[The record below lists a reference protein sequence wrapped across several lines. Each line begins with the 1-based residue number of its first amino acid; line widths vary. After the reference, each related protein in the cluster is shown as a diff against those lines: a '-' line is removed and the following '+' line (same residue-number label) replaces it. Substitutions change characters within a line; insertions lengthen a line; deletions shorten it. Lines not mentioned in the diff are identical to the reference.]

1 MTKIVGNIGWRIM
14 TLAVGIPVGVAVKKG
29 IDRAWMA
36 ARPDRPP
43 RGAKDPNASW
53 GDAISWAALSAV
65 GVAITQLATTKAAT
79 KLWRKFVGAEPPP
92 LEKAKAEQAKAE
104 ANGA

>member
-43 RGAKDPNASW
+43 RGARDPNASW
-53 GDAISWAALSAV
+53 GDAISWAALSAI

-92 LEKAKAEQAKAE
+92 LAKAEQAKAE